1 MKDIN
6 EANQRKMKIRMGS
19 DVTVK
24 VRDMEEKNRQ
34 GRSRRTRKEVVGCV
48 QDVVGKKKFL
58 FQFVDGKMKYISSTF
73 LECVCS
79 KEEVGQEANKTISDL
94 PKKKKV
100 NC

>member
-24 VRDMEEKNRQ
+24 VRDMEEKNRE
-34 GRSRRTRKEVVGCV
+34 GSIRRTRKEVVGCV

-58 FQFVDGKMKYISSTF
+58 FKFVDGNMRDISSTF
-73 LECVCS
+73 LAYVCY
-79 KEEVGQEANKTISDL
+79 KEEVG
-94 PKKKKV
+94 
-100 NC
+100 